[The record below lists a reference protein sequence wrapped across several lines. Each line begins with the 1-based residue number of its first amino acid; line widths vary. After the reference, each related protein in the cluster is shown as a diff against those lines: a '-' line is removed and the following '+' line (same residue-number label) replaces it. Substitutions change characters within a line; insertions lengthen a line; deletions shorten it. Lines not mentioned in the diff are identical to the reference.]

1 MELTLNNR
9 QETFDYTTLTM
20 GELMQIKKFT
30 FKKIIVKVNNKI
42 VEPYEYDSTILKE
55 NDNVVVFHL
64 LAGG

>member
-9 QETFDYTTLTM
+9 QETFDYATLTM
-20 GELMQIKKFT
+20 GELMKIKKFT
-30 FKKIIVKVNNKI
+30 FKKIIVKINNKI

-55 NDNVVVFHL
+55 NDNVVVLHL

>member
-9 QETFDYTTLTM
+9 QETFDCTTLTM
-20 GELMQIKKFT
+20 GELMKIKKFT

-55 NDNVVVFHL
+55 NDNVIVFHL